1 MGSHFTLIER
11 QNQGFKVDPN
21 QSPQYFHA
29 IENGDCISNGENP
42 RKRIDSY
49 MSVVKVCSADADL
62 LQKLLQNEFFSTWEE
77 NCNVVEYKGYK
88 LSKLDTL
95 LQKISDN
102 FPSSGQNLH
111 SKLNGIAF
119 CSEVDVKIYEF
130 TFEENLTS
138 GVVHFGMVAISREN
152 DVLEAIS
159 CLYTLNFKM
168 ADVMVTELHKRK
180 ILGFKA
186 KTKRR
191 CWDEAKSLEF
201 VTQEDIVN
209 FCRYKALKEFHKRNL
224 VSNINDVSSL
234 DGI

>member
-1 MGSHFTLIER
+1 
-11 QNQGFKVDPN
+11 
-21 QSPQYFHA
+21 
-29 IENGDCISNGENP
+29 
-42 RKRIDSY
+42 
-49 MSVVKVCSADADL
+49 MSVVKVCSTDADL
-62 LQKLLQNEFFSTWEE
+62 LQKSLQKEFFSTWEE

-88 LSKLDTL
+88 LSRLDTL

-102 FPSSGQNLH
+102 FPSNGQNLH

-159 CLYTLNFKM
+159 CLYTLNFEM
-168 ADVMVTELHKRK
+168 ADVMVIEQRKKK
-180 ILGFKA
+180 ILGFNA

-191 CWDEAKSLEF
+191 CWDEKKSLEF
-201 VTQEDIVN
+201 VTQRDLVN
-209 FCRYKALKEFHKRNL
+209 FCRYKALKEFNKRNL

-234 DGI
+234 DDI